1 MQGREASEG
10 NGMATYREW
19 WATQPVTIRNAMMAD
34 GSHDANK
41 VVAEKAGVPV

>member
-1 MQGREASEG
+1 
-10 NGMATYREW
+10 MAAYREW

-41 VVAEKAGVPV
+41 VAAEKAGGPF